1 MTKMGHRGKLDILRD
16 PDTCVADFK
25 RWPGT
30 EVAQAFQKSDEALAI
45 ERRRV
50 GAKVSN
56 GWQLRRLLRARR
68 ERPSQPMPHGL
79 REAIE
84 SYRRR
89 TAAGAK

>member
-1 MTKMGHRGKLDILRD
+1 LAGGGFFWTGRHSIIVAGDGDVEEPNHRH
-16 PDTCVADFK
+16 
-25 RWPGT
+25 
-30 EVAQAFQKSDEALAI
+30 
-45 ERRRV
+45 
-50 GAKVSN
+50 
-56 GWQLRRLLRARR
+56 RRLLRARR